1 MQLLNFLL
9 SFSDFCYLG
18 QDEMLKKDFLS
29 MCTPYYNVLVV
40 LMVLFKIFS
49 LFLMLNGEQA

>member
-18 QDEMLKKDFLS
+18 QDEMLKKNFLS
-29 MCTPYYNVLVV
+29 MCIPYLVV
-40 LMVLFKIFS
+40 LMVLYKIFS
-49 LFLMLNGEQA
+49 FFLMLNDEQA